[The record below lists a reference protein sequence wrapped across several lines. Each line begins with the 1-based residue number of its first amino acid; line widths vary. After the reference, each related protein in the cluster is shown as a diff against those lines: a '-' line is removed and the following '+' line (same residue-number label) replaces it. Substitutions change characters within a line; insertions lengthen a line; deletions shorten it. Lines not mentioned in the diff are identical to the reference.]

1 MRRERMTRI
10 GVCVLLLAAVALTG
24 CRLAEHGRRA
34 AIDAFASFV
43 LDSVL
48 QVQKAAPLT
57 QARVSGRQAP
67 LPVAPV
73 APVAAA
79 VPVQTR
85 QECPSSI
92 EIQLPTPQSR
102 IAIDLKPAVTIE
114 LCGLPRLSA
123 ADLARVNVEARMALA
138 ERRGVQIRRIVV
150 VADPSTAL

>member
-67 LPVAPV
+67 LPVA
-73 APVAAA
+73 AVAAA

-150 VADPSTAL
+150 VANPSAAL